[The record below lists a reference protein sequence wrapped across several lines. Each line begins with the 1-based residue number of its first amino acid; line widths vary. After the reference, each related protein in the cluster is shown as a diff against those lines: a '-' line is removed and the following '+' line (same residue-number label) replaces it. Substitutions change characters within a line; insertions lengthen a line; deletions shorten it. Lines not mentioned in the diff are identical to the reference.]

1 MKTTIPRI
9 VIAAA
14 HGRYDELEKAL
25 CGLNR
30 YEVLRVRSRDELTIE
45 RLEAFGA
52 DYVFFPHWSWR
63 IPASVFERF
72 ECVIFH
78 MTDVPFGRGG
88 SPLQNLVIRGIENTV
103 LTALR
108 CSQEVDAGPVYLK
121 LPLSTLGTA
130 EEVFIRASFLMLPMM
145 IRIVDERIEP
155 YAQSGEPT
163 FFRRRT
169 PEQGNLQSMSSLTDL
184 HDFIRML
191 DADGY
196 PHAFLDVGVFRLR
209 FRRSSLSP
217 NSVKAD
223 VVFTYLNQEDQN

>member
-1 MKTTIPRI
+1 M
-9 VIAAA
+9 
-14 HGRYDELEKAL
+14 

>member
-1 MKTTIPRI
+1 MNTNLPRI
-9 VIAAA
+9 VIAAP
-14 HGRYDELEKAL
+14 HERYDALEKAF

-30 YEVLRVRSRDELTIE
+30 YEVLRLRSRDELTVE

-52 DYVFFPHWSWR
+52 DYVFFPHWSWF
-63 IPASVFERF
+63 IPAAVFERF

-88 SPLQNLVIRGIENTV
+88 SPLQNLVVRGIENTV

-108 CSQEVDAGPVYLK
+108 CAQEVDAGPVYLK

-130 EEVFIRASFLMLPMM
+130 EEVFIRASLLMLPMM
-145 IRIVDERIEP
+145 IRIVDEGLEP
-155 YAQSGEPT
+155 QAQAGEPT
-163 FFRRRT
+163 FFQRRK
-169 PEQGNLQSMSSLTDL
+169 PEQGNLQSVNSLADL

-196 PHAFLDVGVFRLR
+196 PHAFLDVGAFRLR
-209 FRRSSLSP
+209 FRRSSRSP
-217 NSVKAD
+217 HSVKAD
-223 VVFTYLNQEDQN
+223 VVFTYLNLEDPS